1 MVLTR
6 VRFVTA
12 RTFPELE
19 SAVNAALAELDQH
32 PDVQA
37 IARIA
42 FQPSV
47 TGRNRCVRMRLSP
60 PARPE
65 RWRGFGRWGEA
76 IHSPAPACHGYALP
90 APIMAPPGDKAQCR
104 RIWAASL
111 EVVLAPWFPDQR
123 DRAQGSLIP
132 FLAV

>member
-60 PARPE
+60 PCASRTMARIRPVG
-65 RWRGFGRWGEA
+65 RGNTFPRAGLPWLC
-76 IHSPAPACHGYALP
+76 APRSHHGSS
-90 APIMAPPGDKAQCR
+90 R
-104 RIWAASL
+104 R
-111 EVVLAPWFPDQR
+111 
-123 DRAQGSLIP
+123 QG
-132 FLAV
+132 AV